1 MFKLK
6 HDFATAEHCMLASTE
21 LPLITIKIWGLTC
34 EREAIRDAE
43 ICVHLKQI
51 ILSPDHQKIHTFT
64 VDDAEVSNNNDDDSE
79 EKDFEKDS
87 E

>member
-1 MFKLK
+1 
-6 HDFATAEHCMLASTE
+6 MLASTE
-21 LPLITIKIWGLTC
+21 LLVITTKIWGLTC
-34 EREAIRDAE
+34 EREAVWDAE

-64 VDDAEVSNNNDDDSE
+64 VDDAEVSNNNNDDDSE